1 MPGCQTLLGQG
12 ALGPPDGDRATSRLP
27 PRAATAA
34 TAARKGFC
42 VPGAARG
49 PKRVQ
54 SSRKHGPRGAIAA
67 ARSAYRTKRR
77 VNFETSTAQY
87 VLTLRRSR
95 VRRTARGRV

>member
-12 ALGPPDGDRATSRLP
+12 TLGPPDGICRDRRRLP

-34 TAARKGFC
+34 REGFC